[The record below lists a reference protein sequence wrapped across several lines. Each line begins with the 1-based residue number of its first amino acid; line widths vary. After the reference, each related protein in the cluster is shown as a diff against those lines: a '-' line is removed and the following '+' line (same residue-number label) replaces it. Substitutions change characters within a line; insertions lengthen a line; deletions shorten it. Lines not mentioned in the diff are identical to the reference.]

1 MPLLRYFTFVGG
13 ALLTLLFF
21 ASWYFPETETTIKH
35 NDVAKPVIRIAS
47 DRVGPPRID
56 FDTRVEAAA
65 IPVPA
70 PDPVSLADIAQQAPA
85 QIAEARP
92 IASPQIPA
100 VAVKIEHKK
109 TKVAKRPA
117 PQRVAANPQGFQP
130 FRSTWWWF

>member
-1 MPLLRYFTFVGG
+1 MPLLRYFTIVGG

-21 ASWYFPETETTIKH
+21 ASWYFPETETIKH
-35 NDVAKPVIRIAS
+35 SDVAKPVIRIAS

-56 FDTRVEAAA
+56 FDTRVEAAT

-70 PDPVSLADIAQQAPA
+70 PDPVSVGDIAQQAPA

-92 IASPQIPA
+92 IASPQTPA
-100 VAVKIEHKK
+100 VAIKIERKK

-130 FRSTWWWF
+130 YRSTWWRF

>member
-13 ALLTLLFF
+13 ALLTLLF
-21 ASWYFPETETTIKH
+21 ATSWYFPETETIAH
-35 NDVAKPVIRIAS
+35 GDVAKPVIRITS
-47 DRVGPPRID
+47 DRVGPPRVD

-65 IPVPA
+65 IP
-70 PDPVSLADIAQQAPA
+70 APA
-85 QIAEARP
+85 ADRVSVADSLENAPARVAEAQP
-92 IASPQIPA
+92 VAQTPAPA

-130 FRSTWWWF
+130 FRSTWWRF

>member
-1 MPLLRYFTFVGG
+1 MPLLRYFTVVGG
-13 ALLTLLFF
+13 ALLILLFF
-21 ASWYFPETETTIKH
+21 ASWYFPDTETIKH
-35 NDVAKPVIRIAS
+35 SDVAKPVIRIAS

-56 FDTRVEAAA
+56 FDTRVEVAA
-65 IPVPA
+65 IPIPA
-70 PDPVSLADIAQQAPA
+70 PDSGLVADIAEQAPA

-100 VAVKIEHKK
+100 VAVKIEKK

-130 FRSTWWWF
+130 FPSTWWRF

>member
-13 ALLTLLFF
+13 ALLTLLFV
-21 ASWYFPETETTIKH
+21 ASWYFPEVETIKH
-35 NDVAKPVIRIAS
+35 NDVARPVILVTS

-65 IPVPA
+65 IPAPA
-70 PDPVSLADIAQQAPA
+70 TDPGLLADNLEQAPA
-85 QIAEARP
+85 RVAEARP
-92 IASPQIPA
+92 VAQTPTPA

-117 PQRVAANPQGFQP
+117 PPRMAATQGFQP
-130 FRSTWWWF
+130 FRSTWWRF

>member
-1 MPLLRYFTFVGG
+1 MPLLRYFTVVGG
-13 ALLTLLFF
+13 ALLTLLFV
-21 ASWYFPETETTIKH
+21 ASWYFPETELIKH

-47 DRVGPPRID
+47 DRVGPPRVD

-65 IPVPA
+65 IPAPV
-70 PDPVSLADIAQQAPA
+70 PDPVSVADIAQQAPA

-100 VAVKIEHKK
+100 VAVKIERKK

-117 PQRVAANPQGFQP
+117 LQRVAANPQGFQP
-130 FRSTWWWF
+130 FRSTWWRF

>member
-13 ALLTLLFF
+13 TLLALLFV
-21 ASWYFPETETTIKH
+21 ASRYFPETETIKH
-35 NDVAKPVIRIAS
+35 SDVAKPVIRITS
-47 DRVGPPRID
+47 DRVGPPRVD
-56 FDTRVEAAA
+56 FDTHVEAAA

-70 PDPVSLADIAQQAPA
+70 PDPGLVADNLEQAPA
-85 QIAEARP
+85 RVAEARP
-92 IASPQIPA
+92 VAQTPTPA

-130 FRSTWWWF
+130 FRSTWWRL

>member
-13 ALLTLLFF
+13 ALLTLLFV
-21 ASWYFPETETTIKH
+21 ASWYFPETETIKH
-35 NDVAKPVIRIAS
+35 SDVAKPVIRIAS

-56 FDTRVEAAA
+56 FDTRVEVAA

-70 PDPVSLADIAQQAPA
+70 PDSVSVADSVEQAPA
-85 QIAEARP
+85 RVAEARP
-92 IASPQIPA
+92 VAQTPTPA

-109 TKVAKRPA
+109 TKVAKRPT

-130 FRSTWWWF
+130 FRSTWWRF

>member
-1 MPLLRYFTFVGG
+1 MPLLRYLTFVGG
-13 ALLTLLFF
+13 TLLALLFV
-21 ASWYFPETETTIKH
+21 ASWYFPETETIKH
-35 NDVAKPVIRIAS
+35 SDVAKPVIRITS
-47 DRVGPPRID
+47 DRVGPPRVD

-70 PDPVSLADIAQQAPA
+70 PDPELVADNLEQAPA
-85 QIAEARP
+85 RVAEARP
-92 IASPQIPA
+92 VAQTTTPT

-130 FRSTWWWF
+130 FRSTWWRL